1 MLKMS
6 LAAILTIGA
15 IGAAQ
20 AADTKVSV
28 DAPTVAGCRAARTI
42 LADHQRI
49 AVDGTFHFV
58 DGDNMV
64 CFRPPQQSRLVLKP
78 ALEAAHETSPA
89 LQSRVPL
96 PRPNIIARQPLPP
109 PPSPWVPGPNVA
121 GDGLPVRGTLAFKT
135 GHTVPLTQTR
145 ELGTR
150 IGGNLTQDR
159 VSFNSF
165 EVRLA
170 QRF

>member
-1 MLKMS
+1 MLKLS
-6 LAAILTIGA
+6 LAAGLILGA
-15 IGAAQ
+15 AGAAQ
-20 AADTKVSV
+20 AADMKISV
-28 DAPTVAGCRAARTI
+28 DPVTKTGCRTARAI
-42 LADHQRI
+42 LVDPQRH

-64 CFRPPQQSRLVLKP
+64 CFRGPQPTGLILKSTID
-78 ALEAAHETSPA
+78 AASGTFAAPHSPA
-89 LQSRVPL
+89 PL
-96 PRPNIIARQPLPP
+96 PRPNIVTRQPLQP
-109 PPSPWVPGPNVA
+109 PPSPWVPGSNVA
-121 GDGLPVRGTLAFKT
+121 GDGLPVKGTLAFKT

-159 VSFNSF
+159 VSLNSF

>member
-20 AADTKVSV
+20 AADTKISV
-28 DAPTVAGCRAARTI
+28 DAPTVAGCRTARTI
-42 LADHQRI
+42 LADHQRV

-64 CFRPPQQSRLVLKP
+64 CFRPPQPGRLVLKP
-78 ALEAAHETSPA
+78 TLDAAYESSPAPQSPA
-89 LQSRVPL
+89 LL
-96 PRPNIIARQPLPP
+96 PRPNIVTRQPLPP

-145 ELGTR
+145 DLGTR

-159 VSFNSF
+159 VSLNSF

>member
-28 DAPTVAGCRAARTI
+28 DAPTVAGCRTARSI
-42 LADHQRI
+42 LADRQRS

-64 CFRPPQQSRLVLKP
+64 CFRPPQPARLVIKP
-78 ALEAAHETSPA
+78 ALDAAHETNPA
-89 LQSRVPL
+89 PQSSTPL
-96 PRPNIIARQPLPP
+96 PRPNLVVRQPLPP
-109 PPSPWVPGPNVA
+109 PPSPWVPGSNVA
-121 GDGLPVRGTLAFKT
+121 GDGLPVKGSLAFKT
-135 GHTVPLTQTR
+135 GHVVPLTQTR
-145 ELGTR
+145 DLGTR

-159 VSFNSF
+159 VSLNSF

>member
-15 IGAAQ
+15 IGAAH

-28 DAPTVAGCRAARTI
+28 DAPTVAGCRTARSI
-42 LADHQRI
+42 LADRQRS

-64 CFRPPQQSRLVLKP
+64 CFRPTQAPRLVLKP
-78 ALEAAHETSPA
+78 NFDAAHESSSTPQAPA
-89 LQSRVPL
+89 PL
-96 PRPNIIARQPLPP
+96 PRPNLVTRQPLPP
-109 PPSPWVPGPNVA
+109 PPSPWLPGPNVA

-135 GHTVPLTQTR
+135 GHTVPSPKHASWARASAAISRRT
-145 ELGTR
+145 G
-150 IGGNLTQDR
+150 
-159 VSFNSF
+159 
-165 EVRLA
+165 
-170 QRF
+170 

>member
-15 IGAAQ
+15 IGAAH
-20 AADTKVSV
+20 AADTKISV
-28 DAPTVAGCRAARTI
+28 DAPTVAGCRTARSI
-42 LADHQRI
+42 LADRQRS
-49 AVDGTFHFV
+49 AVDGTFQFV

-64 CFRPPQQSRLVLKP
+64 CFRSPQSPALVLKP
-78 ALEAAHETSPA
+78 TFDAAHDI
-89 LQSRVPL
+89 SRASQVPTPL
-96 PRPNIIARQPLPP
+96 PRPNIVTRQPLPP

-135 GHTVPLTQTR
+135 GHTVPLTQTS

-159 VSFNSF
+159 VSLNSF